1 MLVNLNDYWL
11 YKRIMTMV
19 GLSSN
24 SAQTQKAQDAGNRI
38 EPKELSRRMIK
49 GDLKII
55 PILEGKS
62 Y

>member
-19 GLSSN
+19 GLSSK
-24 SAQTQKAQDAGNRI
+24 TQKAQDAGNRI
-38 EPKELSRRMIK
+38 EPKELSRRMAK

-55 PILEGKS
+55 AILEGES
-62 Y
+62 N